1 MIFVPLDNTKKS
13 LIPKS
18 IPTDWFVLAEGVYSF
33 LTSHIKGEIFQSGLD
48 THTKIVNKFI
58 PETFKGK
65 PEEYRYLIITY
76 RLNNGNIE
84 KFWVNFW
91 EIERKMTTE
100 EIKDYEIHITTKKY
114 NL

>member
-1 MIFVPLDNTKKS
+1 MKHLKTYENLLKYKEYEIGDY
-13 LIPKS
+13 I
-18 IPTDWFVLAEGVYSF
+18 VLKEYHEKWNV
-33 LTSHIKGEIFQSGLD
+33 E